1 MKLTDVDNTVLD
13 EGILDY
19 VKAGLG
25 TMVAAAGA
33 GAGKKYATDALEKNH
48 FISGF
53 VQKMTGML
61 ATVWPKVTDNKTK
74 FTQAQE
80 KQKLFA
86 QNKPVIFSGTTVQPG
101 DPRYATAR
109 TQNDQ
114 ILKAGPLDF
123 NMASYLME
131 IIKKYCESVNIS
143 EQQGQIQQLCQQVEA
158 TYPETRG
165 VKELKGI
172 GSLIYEAVKKAEG
185 KNPTPQERATSVMFK
200 NIMASLPRLKEEEL
214 KELIKAAQQQ
224 QQAMY

>member
-25 TMVAAAGA
+25 SMVAAAGA
-33 GAGKKYATDALEKNH
+33 SAGKKYATDALEKNH

-53 VQKMTGML
+53 TQKMTGML
-61 ATVWPKVTDNKTK
+61 ATVWPKVVDNKEK
-74 FTQAQE
+74 FTAAQE

-86 QNKPVIFSGTTVQPG
+86 QNKPVMFSGTTVQPG
-101 DPRYATAR
+101 DPRYATAKS
-109 TQNDQ
+109 QNDKV
-114 ILKAGPLDF
+114 LNAGPLDF

-131 IIKKYCESVNIS
+131 VIKKYCGTIDIS
-143 EQQGQIQQLCQQVEA
+143 AQQGAIQGLCQQVEA

-172 GSLIYEAVKKAEG
+172 GSLVYEAVKKAQG
-185 KNPTPQERATSVMFK
+185 KEPTPQERATSVAFK
-200 NIMASLPRLKEEEL
+200 NILASIPKLKEEEL
-214 KELIKAAQQQ
+214 KQLIQAAQKQ

>member
-1 MKLTDVDNTVLD
+1 MKLSDIDKTVLD

-19 VKAGLG
+19 VKAGIG
-25 TMVAAAGA
+25 TMAAAAGYDP
-33 GAGKKYATDALEKNH
+33 GKKYASDILEKNH

-61 ATVWPKVTDNKTK
+61 ATVWPKITDNKQK
-74 FTQAQE
+74 YGAAQE

-101 DPRYATAR
+101 DPRYTTAK

-131 IIKKYCESVNIS
+131 VIKKYSASVNIS
-143 EQQGQIQQLCQQVEA
+143 NYEAQIQQLCQQVEA
-158 TYPETRG
+158 AYPETRG
-165 VKELKGI
+165 IKELKGI
-172 GSLIYEAVKKAEG
+172 GALIYEAIKKAEP
-185 KNPTPQERATSVMFK
+185 KTPSPQEAATSAIFK
-200 NIMASLPRLKEEEL
+200 NIIASLPKLKEEEL
-214 KELIKAAQQQ
+214 KELIDAAQKQ